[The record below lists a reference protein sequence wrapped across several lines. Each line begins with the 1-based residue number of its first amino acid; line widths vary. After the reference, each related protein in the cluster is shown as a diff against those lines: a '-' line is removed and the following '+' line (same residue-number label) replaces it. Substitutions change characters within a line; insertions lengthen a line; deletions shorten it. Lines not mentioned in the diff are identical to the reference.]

1 MNTNSLYAFYGSLR
15 RGMMYHEVY
24 KDGLE
29 YQFSA
34 TLDGFKLYALK
45 DYPFAIRTNQPTDS
59 ILVEVFKIVNF
70 DTEKSIHELELGVGY
85 YYDEIKIRS
94 IAAGIYLFRAP
105 ENYPEVKG
113 GDWVKFFGSR

>member
-1 MNTNSLYAFYGSLR
+1 MNSNSLYAFYGSLR
-15 RGMMYHEVY
+15 RGMMYYEVY

-34 TLDGFKLYALK
+34 KVEGFKLYALK
-45 DYPFAIRTNQPTDS
+45 DYPFAIKTSQPKD
-59 ILVEVFKIVNF
+59 IIVVEVFKIANS
-70 DTEKSIHELELGVGY
+70 DIEKKIHELELGVGY
-85 YYDEIKIRS
+85 YYDEVKIKS
-94 IAAGIYLFRAP
+94 VTVGIYLFRTP

>member
-1 MNTNSLYAFYGSLR
+1 
-15 RGMMYHEVY
+15 MYYEVY

-34 TLDGFKLYALK
+34 QVEGFKLYALK
-45 DYPFAIRTNQPTDS
+45 DYPFAIKTSQPSDS
-59 ILVEVFKIVNF
+59 IAVEVFKVINS
-70 DTEKSIHELELGVGY
+70 DTEKKIHELELGVGY
-85 YYDEIKIRS
+85 YYDEIKIKS
-94 IAAGIYLFRAP
+94 VATGIYLFRMS

>member
-1 MNTNSLYAFYGSLR
+1 MNSKSLYAFYGSLR
-15 RGMMYHEVY
+15 RGMMYYEVF

-34 TLDGFKLYALK
+34 QVEGFKLYALK
-45 DYPFAIRTNQPTDS
+45 SYPFAIKTNLSMDS
-59 ILVEVFKIVNF
+59 IEVEVFKVINS
-70 DTEKSIHELELGVGY
+70 DIEKKIHELELGVGY
-85 YYDEIKIRS
+85 YYDEIKIKS
-94 IAAGIYLFRAP
+94 IIAGIYLFYKP

>member
-1 MNTNSLYAFYGSLR
+1 MNTKSLYAFYGSLR
-15 RGMMYHEVY
+15 RGMMYYEVY

-34 TLDGFKLYALK
+34 QVEGFKLYALK
-45 DYPFAIRTNQPTDS
+45 DYPFAIKTSQSKD
-59 ILVEVFKIVNF
+59 IIVVEVFKVINS
-70 DTEKSIHELELGVGY
+70 DTEKKIHELELGVGY
-85 YYDEIKIRS
+85 YYDEIKIKS
-94 IAAGIYLFRAP
+94 VATGIYLFRTP